1 MKCDKQLEL
10 GFYWNPFVANQSMF
24 WDDLIRIDPQLV
36 VMNFGYWDLLHH
48 HDTGHF
54 FDQVTELFSHIRVS
68 KHESKN
74 FPRIILLSMGN
85 IQSELTSTEEKQ
97 LFMKDE
103 LAQHYNLIM
112 ESLIDLYKLH
122 QVVEIVDLY
131 DVMSD
136 DPEPTTDGIHP
147 NTEIYAT
154 LQRQIVNLS
163 AKPASKPKPSSIGR
177 NPLLGLIV
185 GVYVFLALAT
195 GDAFLILSFLPKWFL
210 H

>member
-1 MKCDKQLEL
+1 
-10 GFYWNPFVANQSMF
+10 
-24 WDDLIRIDPQLV
+24 
-36 VMNFGYWDLLHH
+36 
-48 HDTGHF
+48 
-54 FDQVTELFSHIRVS
+54 
-68 KHESKN
+68 
-74 FPRIILLSMGN
+74 
-85 IQSELTSTEEKQ
+85 
-97 LFMKDE
+97 MKDE